1 MGLSTDLYRN
11 MIGSTRLGHFFIIL
25 TLSLCLSATTSGAED
40 LVNPIDD
47 KFTKIGITPAESLKQ
62 RGYLAEEHFFTTPDG
77 YRLCLT
83 RGRNP
88 LFKSGRSSIISNNVI
103 NNREPILFIHGVI
116 STSQV
121 FLSNSAF
128 ARPKDFTRLFGK
140 NISLSY
146 INVDEFAR
154 RLDYDPSLKSLPF
167 LAMNL
172 GHEVW
177 LLNRRGTQ
185 KSEYKAGHLNRTVEE
200 VLKVIPKSLFDARK
214 IISLGGK
221 SRRPKNKR
229 LDFIT
234 ILLEKSF
241 HVSKSLIMDAIKRD
255 FESVAHTFDPNYWA
269 FTMDEQVAYDL
280 PMAMDYILANSEPT
294 ESGKISIVGH
304 SLGAALTLLTMSENR
319 EFEARGK

>member
-1 MGLSTDLYRN
+1 
-11 MIGSTRLGHFFIIL
+11 MIAPSKHFFIIL
-25 TLSLCLSATTSGAED
+25 TLRLCLCVIDSNAEEFVD
-40 LVNPIDD
+40 PIDD
-47 KFTKIGITPAESLKQ
+47 RYKKVGITAAESLQ
-62 RGYLAEEHFFTTPDG
+62 ERGYLAEEHFFVTPDG

-88 LFKSGRSSIISNNVI
+88 LFKSRRSSSNEILNTK
-103 NNREPILFIHGVI
+103 EPILFVHGI
-116 STSQV
+116 LSSSPV
-121 FLSNSAF
+121 FLANSAF
-128 ARPKDFTRLFGK
+128 VRPKDFTHLFGK
-140 NISLSY
+140 DISLGD

-185 KSEYKAGHLNRTVEE
+185 KSEYKLGHLNRTVEE
-200 VLKVIPKSLFDARK
+200 VLKAIPKTLFDARK

-234 ILLEKSF
+234 RLLRKAF
-241 HVSKSLIMDAIKRD
+241 LLNRSLIMDAIKRN

-269 FTMDEQVAYDL
+269 YTMDEQVAYDL
-280 PMAMDYILANSEPT
+280 PLAVDYILANSEPT
-294 ESGKISIVGH
+294 ESGKVSVVGH
-304 SLGAALTLLTMSENR
+304 SMGGALTLLALSDSK
-319 EFEARGK
+319 EFAARGKLSNA